1 MYHCNWIISVEKL
14 RFRERFR
21 KANLKFCLEPANN
34 AHVSCKNLEKV
45 ASLKKMT
52 TTILKVVRVK
62 LMTPLTI
69 QGKNEFY
76 GLKNESF
83 G

>member
-1 MYHCNWIISVEKL
+1 M
-14 RFRERFR
+14 
-21 KANLKFCLEPANN
+21 EPASN

-52 TTILKVVRVK
+52 TTISKVVRVK